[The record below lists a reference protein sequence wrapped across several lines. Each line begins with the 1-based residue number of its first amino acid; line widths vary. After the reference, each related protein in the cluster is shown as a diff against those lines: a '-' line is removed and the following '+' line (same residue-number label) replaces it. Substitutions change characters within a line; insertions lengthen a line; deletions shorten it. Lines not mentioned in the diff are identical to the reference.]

1 MYVTFHKIVVSVG
14 KIMSGTT
21 PGLATSN
28 DLSAFNSWQIEL
40 FPSVTV
46 TVLGL
51 A

>member
-1 MYVTFHKIVVSVG
+1 MYVIFRKIVVSVG

-28 DLSAFNSWQIEL
+28 DLSAFNTWQIEL
-40 FPSVTV
+40 FLSLTV